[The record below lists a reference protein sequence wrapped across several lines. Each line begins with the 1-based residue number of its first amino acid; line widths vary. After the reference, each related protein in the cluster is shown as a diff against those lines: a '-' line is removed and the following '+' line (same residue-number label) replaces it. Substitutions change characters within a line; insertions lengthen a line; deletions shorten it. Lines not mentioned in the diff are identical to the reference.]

1 MLYPFRLALA
11 FVILA
16 LIAFLFIPLTLL
28 RPMHRNNMGDLC
40 IFITNL
46 MAKYWGVTY
55 EVEHPERLEPKEAS
69 VIISNHQD
77 TEEMFF
83 GESLI
88 RHGTVALGKWELMY
102 IPFIGWAFYLGGNIL
117 VKRQHKDKAQEA
129 LSKAAHKMKAKNLS
143 VLIFPEGT
151 RNWGK
156 PLPFKLG
163 AFKLAIEAQ
172 APIQPVVCSMRPI
185 TMNYNRFKSGTV
197 KIKCLDPI
205 STKGLTQ
212 DDAIELAVKCR
223 KLIERETIE
232 LTKSTPGYDGSLD

>member
-11 FVILA
+11 FVFLA
-16 LIAFLFIPLTLL
+16 LIALTFIPLAML

-40 IFITNL
+40 IFITNFY
-46 MAKYWGVTY
+46 AKYWGVTY
-55 EVEHPERLEPKEAS
+55 EVVHPERLEPKQAS

-83 GESLI
+83 AERLI
-88 RHGTVALGKWELMY
+88 QHGTVALGKWELMY
-102 IPFIGWAFYLGGNIL
+102 IPFIGWAFYLAGNIL
-117 VKRQHKDKAQEA
+117 VKRQHKDKAQLA
-129 LSKAAHKMKAKNLS
+129 LSKAVHYMKAKNLS
-143 VLIFPEGT
+143 VMIFPEGT

-172 APIQPVVCSMRPI
+172 APIQPVVCSLRPL
-185 TMNYNRFKSGTV
+185 TMNYNKLKSGTV

-205 STKGLTQ
+205 STEGLTQ
-212 DDAIELAVKCR
+212 DDAIGLAVKCR
-223 KLIERETIE
+223 KLMEHEVIE
-232 LTKSTPGYDGSLD
+232 LTKTTPGYDGSLG